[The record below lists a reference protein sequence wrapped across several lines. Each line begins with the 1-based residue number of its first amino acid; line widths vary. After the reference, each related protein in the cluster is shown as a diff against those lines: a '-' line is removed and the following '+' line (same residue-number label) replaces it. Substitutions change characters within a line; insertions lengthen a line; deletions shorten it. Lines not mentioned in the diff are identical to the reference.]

1 MKTTLSNRRAVSLT
15 SIIFMFLFAFSVQAS
30 YMKDVPVRL
39 TQPDGTILN
48 CLATGNEFHN
58 WLHDTKNFT
67 IVKNPAT
74 GYYVYAILVNQQL
87 TPSVFIAGQTDP
99 ATHGIT
105 PGINLSESEVNQKT
119 QQLKAAKAIPQS
131 NLRTAAAAP
140 VRPAIG
146 TYNNLVIFI
155 SFSDQQEIATPLSE
169 VKAKFNTLGINS
181 VRDFYKE
188 VSNSQLDVVTS
199 FYPVSA
205 GTYPISYH
213 DSHPRSYYTKDA
225 PDGYDNTS
233 PDLTTREH
241 TLLANAVRAVQ
252 NQVPA
257 NLLIDGDNDGNIDN
271 IVFVINGYNEGWS
284 DLLWPHRW
292 SLFSETVSIN
302 GKRAYDYNVI
312 FSEALGVG
320 VICHELFHSFGA
332 PDLYHYTDYP
342 HDPVGDWDLMASG
355 DWNTPRHMTV
365 HFKQRYAN
373 WVSSVPTL
381 TAAGRYSLAPL
392 SRSPYAAYRINL
404 PNTDQFLMLEY
415 RKKEGLYESALSGQ
429 EGLIIYRVNPNIQG
443 NANNGP
449 EELYIFRPGGTNEI
463 NGSLYQAAFSQTN
476 SRTRFDDYTNPAC
489 FLTDGTPGGL
499 PAFYGITNV
508 SVLGDVISFDYQ
520 GGNTGNQLP
529 VVQITNPKSTA
540 TITAPA
546 SFVIVANASDA
557 DGSIAKVEL
566 FNGTTLLGTLTSIPY
581 SFYWQNVAA
590 GTYTIVAKAT
600 DNEGAT
606 ASSSVT
612 ITINPPAS
620 IEDIIGNTCG
630 QNGGTGTYSLNAS
643 NRTNATG
650 YNWWYTGSTQSII
663 PVANQPYSA
672 AMNYGNTFSSGQ
684 LCVGVNYNAAPWYK
698 QFCKN
703 LSACPSNIN
712 AFRVDET
719 EEHTTVVSP
728 NPSVDNF
735 TLALKQPAALITVMN
750 AKGVSVKQLS
760 NASGTVQFG
769 NDLLSGIYMLSIVYT
784 DNTTENIRVVKIQ

>member
-1 MKTTLSNRRAVSLT
+1 MKKLISKMRSVSLT
-15 SIIFMFLFAFSVQAS
+15 CIIFMFVFSLSVQAS
-30 YMKDVPVRL
+30 YMKDVPVKVK
-39 TQPDGTILN
+39 QPDGTELT

-58 WLHDTKNFT
+58 WLHDAKNFT
-67 IVKNPAT
+67 IIKNPVT
-74 GYYVYAILVNQQL
+74 GYYVYAILVNGKL
-87 TPSVFIAGQTDP
+87 APSAFIAGKTDP
-99 ATHGIT
+99 ASKGIL
-105 PGINLSESEVNQKT
+105 PGVNLSETEVAKKT
-119 QQLKAAKAIPQS
+119 QELKAQKAIPQS

-140 VRPAIG
+140 VRPATGI
-146 TYNNLVIFI
+146 YNNLVIFI
-155 SFSDQQEIATPLSE
+155 SFSDQAEISTPLSQITP
-169 VKAKFNTLGINS
+169 KFNTLGINS

-199 FYPVSA
+199 FYPVSS

-225 PDGYDNTS
+225 PDGYNNTS

-312 FSEALGVG
+312 FTEALGVG

-365 HFKQRYAN
+365 HFKQRYAH
-373 WVSSVPTL
+373 WVASVPTL

-404 PNTDQFLMLEY
+404 PDTDQFLMLEY
-415 RKKEGLYESALSGQ
+415 RKKEGRYESALSGQ
-429 EGLIIYRVNPNIQG
+429 EGLIIYRVNPNIEG

-449 EELYIFRPGGTNEI
+449 EELYIFRPDGTNSV

-508 SVLGDVISFDYQ
+508 SVLGDVISFDYM
-520 GGNTGNQLP
+520 GGDTGNKLP
-529 VVQITNPKSTA
+529 VVQITNPKSTS
-540 TITAPA
+540 TLTAPA

-557 DGSIAKVEL
+557 DGSIAKVEF
-566 FNGTTLLGTLTSIPY
+566 FNGTTLLGTVTSIPY

-590 GTYTIVAKAT
+590 GTYTIIAKAT
-600 DNEGAT
+600 DNGGAT
-606 ASSSVT
+606 ATTSVT
-612 ITINPPAS
+612 ITVQPGAS
-620 IEDIIGNTCG
+620 LEDIIGNACG
-630 QNGGTGTYSLNAS
+630 QNGGTATYSLNAS

-650 YNWWYTGSTQSII
+650 YNWWYTGNKQSLT
-663 PVANQPYSA
+663 PVVNQPYNAVMTYGSA
-672 AMNYGNTFSSGQ
+672 FSGGQ
-684 LCVGVNYNAAPWYK
+684 LCVGVNYSAAPWYK

-719 EEHTTVVSP
+719 EQTTTVVSP
-728 NPSVDNF
+728 NPSVESF
-735 TLALKQPAALITVMN
+735 TITLKKPSALITIMDS
-750 AKGVSVKQLS
+750 KGTAVKQLS
-760 NASGTVQFG
+760 GAEGTVEFG
-769 NDLLSGIYMLSIVYT
+769 NDLLTGIYMLSVVYT
-784 DNTTENIRVVKIQ
+784 DNTTENIRVVKIK